1 MWYECSIANLYRFFS
16 EQAAAA
22 AAAPVFGMPKKMQC
36 QTEHTGGDQGGTTSR
51 DEEKGLCVE
60 KEDIVMN
67 VVMTKDW
74 PVVRECVLQE
84 EEAQTATYVLQEEE
98 EEQQGISSL
107 NRALIE
113 P

>member
-1 MWYECSIANLYRFFS
+1 MWYECLIANFYRFFS

-51 DEEKGLCVE
+51 DEEKGLGAE

-74 PVVRECVLQE
+74 PVVRECVLLE

-98 EEQQGISSL
+98 ELQQGISSL